1 MQSTNNEAAV
11 HCILSS
17 SSTTSD
23 PTGSSPTPPPTA
35 AVVPGPQLS
44 PHPLSL
50 RALLSVP
57 PQLPVWLLLLSDT
70 NGAPTTTTTG
80 RPPPPPTEFVPEGD
94 RMVGLLTILDEA
106 LDICNDVESIFMMSG
121 QEGSF
126 IDGDDEDEDTT
137 TTNTVKTDEKQ

>member
-17 SSTTSD
+17 SSTSSD
-23 PTGSSPTPPPTA
+23 STRSFPTPPPTA

-50 RALLSVP
+50 WELLSVP

-70 NGAPTTTTTG
+70 NGAPTITTTG
-80 RPPPPPTEFVPEGD
+80 RPPPPTEFVPEGD
-94 RMVGLLTILDEA
+94 RMVGLLTILNEA

-121 QEGSF
+121 QEGSS
-126 IDGDDEDEDTT
+126 IDGDDDDEDTN
-137 TTNTVKTDEKQ
+137 TTNIVKTDEKQ